1 MFAGPNGSGKSTV
14 TANFQA
20 LPNFPTN
27 YANADE
33 IAKTLSGD
41 AMAQSYQAA
50 RMVEQQ
56 RLDWVATKQSF
67 AFETVMSHPSTAT
80 GKGGR
85 IHGGG
90 LLCVHHRP
98 PL

>member
-56 RLDWVATKQSF
+56 RLDMDDRFLLQAVG
-67 AFETVMSHPSTAT
+67 ETVVLQD
-80 GKGGR
+80 R
-85 IHGGG
+85 
-90 LLCVHHRP
+90 LLLKP
-98 PL
+98 DYSIGQMPLISYREGVG

>member
-1 MFAGPNGSGKSTV
+1 MFAGPNRSGKSTV

-20 LPNFPTN
+20 LPNFPIN

-56 RLDWVATKQSF
+56 RLEWVATRQSF
-67 AFETVMSHPSTAT
+67 ACQNLS
-80 GKGGR
+80 GK
-85 IHGGG
+85 I
-90 LLCVHHRP
+90 L
-98 PL
+98 